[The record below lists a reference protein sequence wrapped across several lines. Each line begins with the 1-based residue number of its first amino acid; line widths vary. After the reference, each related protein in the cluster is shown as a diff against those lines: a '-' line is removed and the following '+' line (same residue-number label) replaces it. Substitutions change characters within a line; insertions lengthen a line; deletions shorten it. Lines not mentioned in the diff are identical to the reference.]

1 MKIKNLYRAV
11 LLFACMATTCVALS
25 QSQPKSD
32 AYVISVEGENVYID
46 LSAAS
51 VKAGNKVAVYS
62 AGGYFV
68 HPVTK
73 KRIERAPA
81 QVATLEIV
89 KVYNSYSLAKAV
101 PAQSLSKIEV
111 GMIARLEEE
120 SLPQTAVHEEV
131 SDSPVQQEVQPQSPV
146 SPMSNAGGDK
156 VSVFV
161 APAQVNDVVGIGYFG
176 TYVSDLLMEQ
186 LMFCDKVRLLDRT
199 VMGMQMDE
207 ADLTGSYIDPNTAI
221 QRGKIAGAQYVVQV
235 TMQKPDVVN
244 VKTGIPLA
252 SIMGAL
258 QVGTGKNIGA
268 QYASNMEVGTLTASV
283 SITARVVDLQ
293 TGEVMFM
300 SSGTGKARG
309 KSQLSMEY
317 GALGGAQLNGGA
329 EGFKQTVTG
338 QAIQKAFIGIGRNL
352 NQYFN
357 GKAKS
362 RVMGSASGFGNYSGK
377 MTTRGTS
384 LYVGTEKISVDDARM
399 LFAEHPNL
407 YFRYKS
413 TKSMRNWGWGLIAA
427 GPAIAVGGFLIDTAY
442 GGYGD
447 IFPYVG
453 VAGGALML
461 VGAGME
467 IASVV
472 KVKKIAQEYNT
483 INKRNSYA
491 CRLTLV
497 APQTGGLGVRLTF

>member
-1 MKIKNLYRAV
+1 MRIKKIYRAA

-25 QSQPKSD
+25 QSKSD
-32 AYVISVEGENVYID
+32 AYVISVEGENVYVD
-46 LSAAS
+46 LPAGV
-51 VKAGNKVAVYS
+51 VKEGNKISVYS
-62 AGGYFV
+62 TGGYFV

-111 GMIARLEEE
+111 GMIAR
-120 SLPQTAVHEEV
+120 VDEV
-131 SDSPVQQEVQPQSPV
+131 PMPVADTQSADSTSPVRQDTQTQIPV
-146 SPMSNAGGDK
+146 SPTDSEGER

-199 VMGMQMDE
+199 VMGIQMDE
-207 ADLTGSYIDPNTAI
+207 VDLTGSYIDPSTAI
-221 QRGKIAGAQYVVQV
+221 QRGKIAGAQYVIQV

-377 MTTRGTS
+377 MKTRGTT
-384 LYVGTEKISVDDARM
+384 LYVGTEKISVDDSRM

-413 TKSMRNWGWGLIAA
+413 IKLMRNWGWGLIAI
-427 GPAIAVGGFLIDTAY
+427 GPAIAVGGLLIDTAY

-447 IFPYVG
+447 VSPYVCT
-453 VAGGALML
+453 VGGALL
-461 VGAGME
+461 LAGAGME

-483 INKRNSYA
+483 INKQNSYA
-491 CRLTLV
+491 CRLSLV